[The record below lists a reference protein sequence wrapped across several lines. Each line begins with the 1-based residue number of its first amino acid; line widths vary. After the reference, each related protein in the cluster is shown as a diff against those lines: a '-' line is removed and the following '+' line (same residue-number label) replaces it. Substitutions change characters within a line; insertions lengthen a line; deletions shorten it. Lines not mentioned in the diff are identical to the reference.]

1 MDTIPPLFGPN
12 MYRAISAGMLLLLAI
27 GVVAAVG
34 GVWFVRAQSKRK
46 KHFF

>member
-1 MDTIPPLFGPN
+1 MDTIPPWFGPN

-27 GVVAAVG
+27 GVVAVVG